1 MFQDVFDTWGEYCG
15 NFQSVIFRKFIM
27 ESKMKQEEYAQFKK
41 LLLSL
46 RERLVGKVDS
56 MQGEA
61 LKRSRQ
67 DASGDLSNV
76 PIHMADVG
84 TDNYERDLMIELIQ
98 SGEESVRNIDHAL
111 EKIEE
116 GTFGICELCAKKINK
131 ERLKAVPHAKLCID
145 CQREEEVD
153 SFLK

>member
-1 MFQDVFDTWGEYCG
+1 
-15 NFQSVIFRKFIM
+15 
-27 ESKMKQEEYAQFKK
+27 MKEEFTQFKK

-98 SGEESVRNIDHAL
+98 TGEQSLRDIDTAL

-116 GTFGICELCAKKINK
+116 GTLVFVSYAGKK
-131 ERLKAVPHAKLCID
+131 
-145 CQREEEVD
+145 
-153 SFLK
+153 

>member
-1 MFQDVFDTWGEYCG
+1 
-15 NFQSVIFRKFIM
+15 M
-27 ESKMKQEEYAQFKK
+27 EKEMKAEEVAQFKK

-46 RERLVGKVDS
+46 RERLVGKVDF

-61 LKRSRQ
+61 LKKSRQ

-84 TDNYERDLMIELIQ
+84 TDNYERDIMIELIQ
-98 SGEESVRNIDHAL
+98 NGEEGVRNIDTAL

-116 GTFGICELCAKKINK
+116 GAFGVCELCAKKINK
-131 ERLKAVPHAKLCID
+131 ERLKAVPYAKLCID
-145 CQREEEVD
+145 CQREEEIDV
-153 SFLK
+153 LK

>member
-1 MFQDVFDTWGEYCG
+1 
-15 NFQSVIFRKFIM
+15 
-27 ESKMKQEEYAQFKK
+27 MKAEEVAQFKK

-46 RERLVGKVDS
+46 RERLVGKVDF

-61 LKRSRQ
+61 LKKSRQ

-84 TDNYERDLMIELIQ
+84 TDNYERDIMIELIQ
-98 SGEESVRNIDHAL
+98 NGEEGVRNIDTAL

-116 GTFGICELCAKKINK
+116 GTFGVCELCAKKINK
-131 ERLKAVPHAKLCID
+131 ERLKAVPYAKLCID
-145 CQREEEVD
+145 CQREEEIDNV
-153 SFLK
+153 

>member
-1 MFQDVFDTWGEYCG
+1 
-15 NFQSVIFRKFIM
+15 
-27 ESKMKQEEYAQFKK
+27 MKEEFAQFKK

-46 RERLVGKVDS
+46 REKLVGKVDS
-56 MQGEA
+56 MQDEA

-98 SGEESVRNIDHAL
+98 SGEESVRNIDTAL
-111 EKIEE
+111 EKIED
-116 GTFGICELCAKKINK
+116 GTFGVCELCGKKINK

-145 CQREEEVD
+145 CQREEETESV
-153 SFLK
+153 LK

>member
-1 MFQDVFDTWGEYCG
+1 
-15 NFQSVIFRKFIM
+15 M
-27 ESKMKQEEYAQFKK
+27 EKKMKEEFTQFKK

-46 RERLVGKVDS
+46 REKLVGNVDS

-84 TDNYERDLMIELIQ
+84 TDNYERELMIELIQ
-98 SGEESVRNIDHAL
+98 NGEESLRNIDTAL

-116 GTFGICELCAKKINK
+116 GTFGICESCEKKINK
-131 ERLKAVPHAKLCID
+131 ERLKAVPYASLCID
-145 CQREEEVD
+145 CKRKEEIDNV
-153 SFLK
+153 

>member
-1 MFQDVFDTWGEYCG
+1 
-15 NFQSVIFRKFIM
+15 M
-27 ESKMKQEEYAQFKK
+27 EREMREEEIAQFKK
-41 LLLSL
+41 LLLSI
-46 RERLVGKVDS
+46 RERLVGKVDF
-56 MQGEA
+56 MQEET
-61 LKRSRQ
+61 LKKSRQ

-98 SGEESVRNIDHAL
+98 SGEQGLRDIDSAL

-116 GTFGICELCAKKINK
+116 GTFGICEICRKKINK
-131 ERLKAVPHAKLCID
+131 ERMRAVPSASLCID

-153 SFLK
+153 NVTK